1 MDDLSTRP
9 LAVANRHD
17 DALLSAAG
25 PLPAGA
31 GRRGGRSDAEPRPA
45 DLPLRDDPV
54 KALFD
59 RSAALFGLLLLLPLL
74 LLVAALIYLRDP
86 GPVLFAHP
94 RIGRGGRTFRCL
106 KFRTM
111 VRNGDEVLARHLEAN
126 PEAARE
132 WETTRKLKNDPRVT
146 TLGQRLRKSS
156 IDELPQLINVL
167 RGEMSLV
174 GPRPIV
180 AEEARFYGSAMRDY
194 ASVRPGLT
202 GLWQVG
208 GRSDTSYAD
217 RVRLDQTYVRTRNL
231 WLDLRIILRTVV
243 VVVKGRGS
251 Y

>member
-9 LAVANRHD
+9 LAARHD
-17 DALLSAAG
+17 DALLMVTGTG
-25 PLPAGA
+25 PLPTGS
-31 GRRGGRSDAEPRPA
+31 GRRGGRSEADGRPS
-45 DLPLRDDPV
+45 DLSLRDDPV
-54 KALFD
+54 KAVFD

-111 VRNGDEVLARHLEAN
+111 VRNGDEVLARYLEEN

-132 WETTRKLKNDPRVT
+132 WDATRKLKTDPRVT
-146 TLGQRLRKSS
+146 TLGQKLRKSS

-167 RGEMSLV
+167 KGEMSLV

-180 AEEARFYGSAMRDY
+180 AEEARYYGAAMRDY

-217 RVRLDQTYVRTRNL
+217 RVRLDQTYVRTRSL
-231 WLDLRIILRTVV
+231 WLDLKIILRTVV